1 MKTPE
6 RILVVSRSTKHCRKA
21 VSIGISLAQKFNAEL
36 YLMHIIYDPFGL
48 EGWNLPIPDFRG
60 EYERMAAEARRDM
73 DQMVEQARSEGLV
86 VKELI
91 KDGKP
96 SDEISKLVNDAQID
110 LIIMPAHEEGR
121 LEHFLFGHS
130 NDIIIRK
137 LPASILLVKE
147 RG

>member
-6 RILVVSRSTKHCRKA
+6 RILVVSRSTKHCRSA
-21 VSIGISLAQKFNAEL
+21 VSTGISLAQKYNAEL
-36 YLMHIIYDPFGL
+36 YLMHVIHDPFGL

-73 DQMVEQARSEGLV
+73 DQMVETARNDGLV

-96 SDEISKLVNDAQID
+96 SDEVFKLVKEAQID
-110 LIIMPAHEEGR
+110 LVIMPAHEEGR

-137 LPASILLVKE
+137 LPASIMLVKC
-147 RG
+147 R

>member
-6 RILVVSRSTKHCRKA
+6 RILVVSRSTKHCHKA
-21 VSIGISLAQKFNAEL
+21 VQMGLSMAQKFNAEL
-36 YLMHIIYDPFGL
+36 YLLHIIYDPFGL
-48 EGWNLPIPDFRG
+48 EGWNLPVPSFRD
-60 EYERMAAEARRDM
+60 EYDRMAAAARRDM
-73 DQMVEQARSEGLV
+73 DQMVEQARGDGLF

-96 SDEISKLVNDAQID
+96 ADEVSKLVNEAHID
-110 LIIMPAHEEGR
+110 LIIMPANEEGR

-137 LPASILLVKE
+137 LPASIMLVKE
-147 RG
+147 KA